1 MQKAK
6 EDEKK
11 LNLIKCPLPKIIYS
25 TICGLPTFPKK
36 SGITANTNTYYSKKN
51 SNQRK
56 GLPSLKTNNKF
67 TSSPNKTNY
76 TNAKISN
83 HLNNTSNNMTNM
95 NKTNNIKMN
104 KVNNSINN
112 NNNKEINSKT
122 MKETL
127 TNFGLNKYYDKM
139 VDLGLNDQNYNSI
152 GLMNKK
158 SFNELISNIRMFPGH
173 IIKMEQLY
181 HYLKQINFSNKPLH
195 IYSNPKI
202 NNNSINV
209 NSSYD
214 NSNSS
219 NFNNNNVNYVT
230 ISFNRNNNN
239 VLNGKI
245 MHSKSHNKY
254 RFINPMIRQK
264 NLNDNFNSEISKSK
278 SKVIQ
283 HQPITNYSNHRTT
296 KNKNRSNNKVN
307 NINKSNFEFPN
318 PPMNPGRN
326 LLIKYFF
333 KDLANF
339 TNNISGL
346 GNKIASKNNMNNLF
360 NSNNTNNGLLNN
372 TKDLNQ
378 EIKPNMK
385 SKTYNDKNISKNN
398 LQENVQNDL
407 PSINNISNN
416 NNSRT
421 LLNSI
426 YRTLNKQ
433 ASPQLE
439 SRREYI
445 KKIRKNKNNKNKNK
459 NNSNDIIDKSKTINS
474 YQRAYSINT
483 FLNDEYEK
491 NANNNTGG
499 VKAFGMNKKQNINL
513 LNNNNKN
520 FQQKTA
526 YENMNKNN
534 RLNNGI
540 RLKLPNVMNK
550 TDFQNSLEKPKLNK
564 NGNEQNNNNAFDKKD
579 NKNFDINANTNSNVN
594 IKQYNSNIVLKNE
607 KTVLKRANKNFVSTS
622 KEKKINTPNSVGEK
636 ANENEINTVV
646 IKSWDENVPFEEKK
660 PIRLRE
666 KANPNVN
673 NINNINNNIIN
684 DNKEDIEN
692 NNNIKEKNDNKIIS
706 ENKNEIIIN
715 NNINENNNITNQKIE
730 LMKYEKQNIE
740 NADND
745 DYNLEDLIY
754 ENLRLNKTFS
764 EDKDQNIF
772 KFDIEYMCRCL
783 SLSLLILIESSKENL
798 HITEVIL
805 QDFSSPDLRFF
816 FLNQN
821 LNQNINVL
829 FDMFDHEINKDLSFS
844 KISPLDRLEL
854 ILSGNEMGGN
864 DDINALKHLKKEAD
878 EILIKEEEEKEKKRS
893 KNGKGMVKIR
903 TGLGDIEK
911 DIKFIDEFFSMNS
924 KNKKKV
930 INYQYVSDITKNV
943 LCKELSYINEIDSE
957 LNGTNSNINN
967 TNFNN
972 SNNNIN
978 DNSIRAKKV
987 NTSNIID
994 NEEVKE
1000 ENNTFNNE
1008 TNDLGITT
1016 ENNDD
1021 KIENKNMSNNSVNL
1035 DEDINNKNTDVNTI
1049 NKKDFDIDLNEDNK
1063 IISPINDNDNFK
1075 KTNNENDNK
1084 INDKIDINL
1093 NDNTNNI
1100 QITINNKLIISK
1112 IEKKDA
1118 DKAQK
1123 EEKEEKE
1130 NKNQL
1135 QQKEPNNKE
1144 KSSLSLNTQN
1154 KEASKENNEEDIYE
1168 SDYVIDI
1175 KTVDELV
1182 YYFVKRSEI
1191 FDEDFNY
1198 LIMKIAERRYIPP
1211 PDPQTIFDFMA
1222 DIIILTKMEKE
1233 VIILSLIYIERLIFN
1248 TGILITSRNWRRILL
1263 TSMIISSKIW
1273 DDNSYQN
1280 THYSQVFANL
1290 GVSEINSLERIFL
1303 ELINYKVYVKQS
1315 EYFRYLLMIKSIAL
1329 KYNFDGRQIIPV
1341 SVIKNLKY
1349 QEFTEA
1355 LQNRMR
1361 KKVTLNNSAQ
1371 F

>member
-1 MQKAK
+1 MQNAK

-36 SGITANTNTYYSKKN
+36 SGITNSTNTYYSKKN

-67 TSSPNKTNY
+67 SSSPNKTNY
-76 TNAKISN
+76 INAKPTN
-83 HLNNTSNNMTNM
+83 NLNNTNNNMINM

-104 KVNNSINN
+104 RINNSIYNN
-112 NNNKEINSKT
+112 NSKEINSKT

-127 TNFGLNKYYDKM
+127 NTFGLNKYYDKM
-139 VDLGLNDQNYNSI
+139 IELGLNDQNYNSI

-158 SFNELISNIRMFPGH
+158 SFNELVSNIRMFPGH
-173 IIKMEQLY
+173 IIKMEKLY
-181 HYLKQINFSNKPLH
+181 HYLKQINFSNKQLH
-195 IYSNPKI
+195 INSNPKI
-202 NNNSINV
+202 NNHSINV

-214 NSNSS
+214 NSNSSS

-230 ISFNRNNNN
+230 ISFNRNNNSG
-239 VLNGKI
+239 LNGKI
-245 MHSKSHNKY
+245 IHSKSHNKY

-264 NLNDNFNSEISKSK
+264 NWNDNYNSEISKSK
-278 SKVIQ
+278 SKVIRP
-283 HQPITNYSNHRTT
+283 QPLTNYSNHRPT
-296 KNKNRSNNKVN
+296 KNKNRSNNRVN
-307 NINKSNFEFPN
+307 NINKNNFEFPI
-318 PPMNPGRN
+318 PPVNPGRN

-339 TNNISGL
+339 TSNISGL
-346 GNKIASKNNMNNLF
+346 GSKVVNKNNMNNLYNNNNKN
-360 NSNNTNNGLLNN
+360 NSLLNN
-372 TKDLNQ
+372 TKDLNL
-378 EIKPNMK
+378 EIKPNTK
-385 SKTYNDKNISKNN
+385 SSTYNDKNVSKNN

-407 PSINNISNN
+407 PSINNINN
-416 NNSRT
+416 INNSRT

-426 YRTLNKQ
+426 YRSLHKQ

-439 SRREYI
+439 ARSEYI
-445 KKIRKNKNNKNKNK
+445 KKYRKNKNNKNKN
-459 NNSNDIIDKSKTINS
+459 NSNDKIDKSKTINS
-474 YQRAYSINT
+474 YQRSYSINT
-483 FLNDEYEK
+483 FMNDEYEK
-491 NANNNTGG
+491 NSINNNTGG
-499 VKAFGMNKKQNINL
+499 VKGLGMNKKQ

-520 FQQKTA
+520 IQQKTA

-534 RLNNGI
+534 RINNGI

-564 NGNEQNNNNAFDKKD
+564 IGNEQNNNNEVDKKE
-579 NKNFDINANTNSNVN
+579 NKNFDINNNVNAN

-607 KTVLKRANKNFVSTS
+607 KTVLKRTNKNSVSSS
-622 KEKKINTPNSVGEK
+622 KEKKINTPNTVGEK
-636 ANENEINTVV
+636 VNEKEINTVV
-646 IKSWDENVPFEEKK
+646 IKSWDENIPFEETK

-673 NINNINNNIIN
+673 NIKNNIIN

-692 NNNIKEKNDNKIIS
+692 NNIKEKNDNKIIS
-706 ENKNEIIIN
+706 ESKNEVIIN
-715 NNINENNNITNQKIE
+715 NNINENNTNANQKIE
-730 LMKYEKQNIE
+730 VMKNEKQNVE
-740 NADND
+740 NADNN

-754 ENLRLNKTFS
+754 DNLRLNKTFS

-805 QDFSSPDLRFF
+805 QDFSSPNLRFF

-821 LNQNINVL
+821 LNQNINLL
-829 FDMFDHEINKDLSFS
+829 FDMFDHETNKDLSFS
-844 KISPLDRLEL
+844 RISPLDRLES
-854 ILSGNEMGGN
+854 IMSGPEMGGN
-864 DDINALKHLKKEAD
+864 DDINALKHIKKEAD
-878 EILIKEEEEKEKKRS
+878 EILIKDEEEKEKERA
-893 KNGKGMVKIR
+893 KNGKGTVKIR

-930 INYQYVSDITKNV
+930 INYQYVSEISKNV

-987 NTSNIID
+987 NTSNFID

-1016 ENNDD
+1016 ENNED
-1021 KIENKNMSNNSVNL
+1021 KIENKNMSNNSMNL
-1035 DEDINNKNTDVNTI
+1035 DEDINTKNTDNNTI
-1049 NKKDFDIDLNEDNK
+1049 NKKEFDIDLNEDNK
-1063 IISPINDNDNFK
+1063 IISPINNIENNK
-1075 KTNNENDNK
+1075 KSNNEDNNK
-1084 INDKIDINL
+1084 INDKIYINL
-1093 NDNTNNI
+1093 NDNSNNI
-1100 QITINNKLIISK
+1100 QITINNKVVSSK
-1112 IEKKDA
+1112 IEKKDS
-1118 DKAQK
+1118 DKTQK
-1123 EEKEEKE
+1123 EEEGKD
-1130 NKNQL
+1130 NNNQL
-1135 QQKEPNNKE
+1135 EQKESKNKE
-1144 KSSLSLNTQN
+1144 QSSLSSNTQN
-1154 KEASKENNEEDIYE
+1154 KEVSKENNEDDLYE

-1248 TGILITSRNWRRILL
+1248 TGILLTSRNWRRILL
-1263 TSMIISSKIW
+1263 TSLIISSRIW
-1273 DDNSYQN
+1273 DDNSFQN

-1290 GVSEINSLERIFL
+1290 GVSEINALERIFL
-1303 ELINYKVYVKQS
+1303 ELINYKVNVKQS
-1315 EYFRYLLMIKSIAL
+1315 EYFRYLLMIKAIAL
-1329 KYNFDGRQIIPV
+1329 KYNFDGKQIIPV
-1341 SVIKNLKY
+1341 SVIKNMKY
-1349 QEFTEA
+1349 QEFTDT